1 MKYAWIAAERARFP
15 VARMCALLAVSRS
28 GFYAWQRRPDSARSR
43 SEAKLVAALRASYAH
58 HRGKYGRPR
67 LTRDLREAGYRV
79 NHKRVRRLMLRE
91 GLAARRG
98 RRFVRTTDSR
108 HALPVAPN
116 VLERGFH
123 ASAPN
128 QKWAAD
134 ITYVDTAEGW
144 LYVALVMDLFSRR
157 LVGWAMSDRI
167 DTRLTTEALT
177 LALGLRDPSAGLLHH
192 SDRGSQYC
200 AHDYRDV
207 LDDRGITVSMSRRAN
222 CYDNAPMESA
232 NGTLKVE
239 RVYDEHYATRQQ
251 AIDDLTQ
258 YIGYYNTERRHSALD
273 YESPVQ
279 FERRWTMQQQQT
291 QPVGT
296 ASYPPPRALRAREAP
311 HARARG

>member
-1 MKYAWIAAERARFP
+1 VKYAWIGAERASFP
-15 VARMCALLAVSRS
+15 ITRMCVLLAVSRS
-28 GFYAWQRRPDSARSR
+28 GFYAWQRRPLSARAR
-43 SEAKLVAALRASYAH
+43 SDDELAVLLRACHAR

-91 GLAARRG
+91 GLQARRP
-98 RRFVRTTDSR
+98 RRHVRTTDSR
-108 HALPVAPN
+108 HSLPVALN
-116 VLERGFH
+116 LLARDFRAV
-123 ASAPN
+123 APN
-128 QKWAAD
+128 QKWVAD
-134 ITYVDTAEGW
+134 ITYVATDEGW

-167 DTRLTTEALT
+167 DTRLTADALA
-177 LALGLRDPSAGLLHH
+177 LALGMREPPLGLLHH

-200 AHDYRDV
+200 AHDYRKV
-207 LDDRGITVSMSRRAN
+207 LDNRGVTVSMSRRAN
-222 CYDNAPMESA
+222 CYDNASIESA
-232 NGTLKVE
+232 NGTMKVE

-251 AIDDLTQ
+251 AIDDLIE

-273 YESPVQ
+273 YDSPVQ
-279 FERRWTMQQQQT
+279 FERRWAMQQQHS

-296 ASYPPPRALRAREAP
+296 ASYPPSRALRAREAP

>member
-1 MKYAWIAAERARFP
+1 MKYAWIAGERSRFP
-15 VARMCALLAVSRS
+15 VVRLCTLLEVSRS
-28 GFYAWQRRPDSARSR
+28 GFYAWQRRPASARAR
-43 SEAKLVAALRASYAH
+43 RDTQLVVALHASYAH

-91 GLAARRG
+91 GLAAQRR

-116 VLERGFH
+116 LLERDFG

-128 QKWAAD
+128 QKWVTD
-134 ITYVDTAEGW
+134 ITYVDTDEGW

-167 DTRLTTEALT
+167 DTRLTMDALA
-177 LALGLRDPSAGLLHH
+177 LALGLRDPPAGLLHH

-200 AHDYRDV
+200 AHNYREV
-207 LDDRGITVSMSRRAN
+207 LKNRGITVSMSRRAN

-239 RVYDEHYATRQQ
+239 RVYDEHYATRQE
-251 AIDDLTQ
+251 AIDDLTE
-258 YIGYYNTERRHSALD
+258 YIGYYNSERRHSALD
-273 YESPVQ
+273 YDSPVQ
-279 FERRWTMQQQQT
+279 FERRWAMQQPHT
-291 QPVGT
+291 QSVGT
-296 ASYPPPRALRAREAP
+296 ASYPPPRALPAYEAP
-311 HARARG
+311 QARARG

>member
-1 MKYAWIAAERARFP
+1 MKYAWIAEQGRRVP
-15 VARMCALLAVSRS
+15 IGRLCALLEVSRS
-28 GFYAWQRRPDSARSR
+28 GFHAWKGREPSARSR
-43 SEAKLVAALRASYAH
+43 ADSRLAVELRARFTR

-67 LTRDLREAGYRV
+67 LTADLRAAGFAV
-79 NHKRVRRLMLRE
+79 NPKRVRRLMLRE
-91 GLAARRG
+91 GLAARRP

-116 VLERGFH
+116 LLERDFR

-128 QKWAAD
+128 QKWTAD

-167 DTRLTTEALT
+167 DTRLTSGALA
-177 LALGLRDPSAGLLHH
+177 LALGLRNPPAGLLHH
-192 SDRGSQYC
+192 SDRGSQYG
-200 AHDYRDV
+200 AHDYREV
-207 LDDRGITVSMSRRAN
+207 LEDRGINVSMSRRAN

-251 AIDDLTQ
+251 AIDDLTE

-273 YESPVQ
+273 YDNPVQ
-279 FERRWTMQQQQT
+279 FERRWAMQQQHNQR
-291 QPVGT
+291 VGT

>member
-1 MKYAWIAAERARFP
+1 VKYAWIAQHSVRWP
-15 VARMCALLAVSRS
+15 VTRMCVLLEVSRS
-28 GFYAWQRRPDSARSR
+28 GFYAWRGRGPSARAR
-43 SEAKLVAALRASYAH
+43 RDEELVVMLHACYAH

-67 LTRDLREAGYRV
+67 LTRDLRAAGFPV

-91 GLAARRG
+91 GLQARRR

-108 HALPVAPN
+108 HSLPVAPN
-116 VLERGFH
+116 LLERDFS

-128 QKWAAD
+128 QKWVTD
-134 ITYVDTAEGW
+134 ITYVGTDEGW
-144 LYVALVMDLFSRR
+144 LYVALVIDLFSRR

-167 DTRLTTEALT
+167 DTQLTMEALA
-177 LALGLRDPSAGLLHH
+177 LALGLRDPPAGLLHH

-200 AHDYRDV
+200 AHDYREV
-207 LDDRGITVSMSRRAN
+207 LDARGITVSMSRRAN

-251 AIDDLTQ
+251 AIDDLTA

-273 YESPVQ
+273 YDSPVQ
-279 FERRWTMQQQQT
+279 FERRWTMQQPHT

-296 ASYPPPRALRAREAP
+296 ASYPPPRALPAYEAP
-311 HARARG
+311 QARARG

>member
-43 SEAKLVAALRASYAH
+43 SEAQLVAALRASYAH

-116 VLERGFH
+116 LLERDFH

-167 DTRLTTEALT
+167 DTRLTTEALR

-279 FERRWTMQQQQT
+279 FERRWTMQQQHT
-291 QPVGT
+291 QLVGT
-296 ASYPPPRALRAREAP
+296 ASYPPSRALRARKAR

>member
-1 MKYAWIAAERARFP
+1 MKYAWIAGERTRFP
-15 VARMCALLAVSRS
+15 IARLCTLLEVSRS
-28 GFYAWQRRPDSARSR
+28 GFYAWRRRFPSARAR
-43 SEAKLVAALRASYAH
+43 SDERLVVVLRATYTH

-67 LTRDLREAGYRV
+67 LTRDLREAGYQV

-91 GLAARRG
+91 GLVARRR
-98 RRFVRTTDSR
+98 RRFVCTTDSR

-116 VLERGFH
+116 LLERDFN

-128 QKWAAD
+128 QKWVTD
-134 ITYVDTAEGW
+134 ITYVGTDEGW

-167 DTRLTTEALT
+167 DTRLTMDALA
-177 LALGLRDPSAGLLHH
+177 LALGLRGPPAGLLHH

-200 AHDYRDV
+200 AHDYREV
-207 LDDRGITVSMSRRAN
+207 LDARGITVSMSRRAN

-251 AIDDLTQ
+251 AIDDLTE

-273 YESPVQ
+273 YDSPVQ
-279 FERRWTMQQQQT
+279 FERRWAMQQQHAT
-291 QPVGT
+291 PVGT
-296 ASYPPPRALRAREAP
+296 ASYPPPRALPAYEAP
-311 HARARG
+311 QARARG

>member
-1 MKYAWIAAERARFP
+1 MKYAWIAGERAHFP
-15 VARMCALLAVSRS
+15 VARMCVLLEVSRS
-28 GFYAWQRRPDSARSR
+28 GFYAWQHRPASARAR
-43 SEAKLVAALRASYAH
+43 VDAQLGAVLRACYAH

-67 LTRDLREAGYRV
+67 LTRELREAGYAV
-79 NHKRVRRLMLRE
+79 NSKRVRRLMLRE
-91 GLAARRG
+91 GLTARRR

-116 VLERGFH
+116 LLERDFN

-128 QKWAAD
+128 QKWVAD

-167 DTRLTTEALT
+167 DRRLTADALT
-177 LALGLRDPSAGLLHH
+177 LALGMRDPPAGLLHH

-200 AHDYRDV
+200 AHDYRQA
-207 LDDRGITVSMSRRAN
+207 LDARGMTVSMSRRAN

-251 AIDDLTQ
+251 AIDDLTD

-273 YESPVQ
+273 YDSPVQ
-279 FERRWTMQQQQT
+279 FERRWAMQQQHEQR
-291 QPVGT
+291 VGT
-296 ASYPPPRALRAREAP
+296 ASYPPSRALRAREAP

>member
-43 SEAKLVAALRASYAH
+43 SEAQLVAALRASYAH

-116 VLERGFH
+116 LLERDFH

-207 LDDRGITVSMSRRAN
+207 LDDRASRCR
-222 CYDNAPMESA
+222 
-232 NGTLKVE
+232 
-239 RVYDEHYATRQQ
+239 
-251 AIDDLTQ
+251 
-258 YIGYYNTERRHSALD
+258 
-273 YESPVQ
+273 
-279 FERRWTMQQQQT
+279 
-291 QPVGT
+291 
-296 ASYPPPRALRAREAP
+296 
-311 HARARG
+311 

>member
-15 VARMCALLAVSRS
+15 IARMCAPLAVSRS
-28 GFYAWQRRPDSARSR
+28 GFYAWQHRPASARSR
-43 SEAKLVAALRASYAH
+43 SEAQLVAALRASYAH

-116 VLERGFH
+116 LLERDFH

-167 DTRLTTEALT
+167 DTRLTTEALR

-207 LDDRGITVSMSRRAN
+207 LDDRASRCR
-222 CYDNAPMESA
+222 
-232 NGTLKVE
+232 
-239 RVYDEHYATRQQ
+239 
-251 AIDDLTQ
+251 
-258 YIGYYNTERRHSALD
+258 
-273 YESPVQ
+273 
-279 FERRWTMQQQQT
+279 
-291 QPVGT
+291 
-296 ASYPPPRALRAREAP
+296 
-311 HARARG
+311 

>member
-1 MKYAWIAAERARFP
+1 MKYAWIAGERTRFP
-15 VARMCALLAVSRS
+15 IARLCTLLEVSRS
-28 GFYAWQRRPDSARSR
+28 GFYAWQHRPVSARAR
-43 SEAKLVAALRASYAH
+43 RDAQLVAALHASYAH

-67 LTRDLREAGYRV
+67 LTRDLREAGYAV
-79 NHKRVRRLMLRE
+79 NPKRVRRLMLHE
-91 GLAARRG
+91 GLAARRR

-116 VLERGFH
+116 LLERDFN

-128 QKWAAD
+128 QKWVAD

-167 DTRLTTEALT
+167 DTRLTADALA
-177 LALGLRDPSAGLLHH
+177 LALGLRGPPAGLLHH

-200 AHDYRDV
+200 AHDYREV
-207 LDDRGITVSMSRRAN
+207 LENRGITVSMSRRAN

-239 RVYDEHYATRQQ
+239 RVYDEHYATRQE

-258 YIGYYNTERRHSALD
+258 YIGYYNSERRHSALD
-273 YESPVQ
+273 YDSPVQ
-279 FERRWTMQQQQT
+279 FERRWNMQQQHT
-291 QPVGT
+291 TPIGT
-296 ASYPPPRALRAREAP
+296 ASYPPPRALPAYGAP
-311 HARARG
+311 QARARG

>member
-28 GFYAWQRRPDSARSR
+28 GFYAWQHRPDSARSR
-43 SEAKLVAALRASYAH
+43 NEAQLVAALRASYAH

-116 VLERGFH
+116 LLERDFH

-167 DTRLTTEALT
+167 DTRLTAEALT
-177 LALGLRDPSAGLLHH
+177 LALGLRDPPAGLLHH

-200 AHDYRDV
+200 AHDYQDV
-207 LDDRGITVSMSRRAN
+207 LDVRGITVSMSRRAN
-222 CYDNAPMESA
+222 CYDNAPMESV

-239 RVYDEHYATRQQ
+239 RVHDQHYATRQQ

-291 QPVGT
+291 RPRGI

>member
-1 MKYAWIAAERARFP
+1 MKYAWIAAESACFA
-15 VARMCALLAVSRS
+15 VARLCELLAVSRS
-28 GFYAWQRRPDSARSR
+28 GFYAWRQRPISVRARSD
-43 SEAKLVAALRASYAH
+43 EELAIVLRACHAR

-67 LTRDLREAGYRV
+67 LTRDLREAGFTV

-91 GLAARRG
+91 GLQARRP

-108 HALPVAPN
+108 HRLPVAPN
-116 VLERGFH
+116 LLERDFR

-128 QKWAAD
+128 QKWVAD

-167 DTRLTTEALT
+167 DTRLTADALA
-177 LALGLRDPSAGLLHH
+177 LALGMRDPPAGLLHH

-200 AHDYRDV
+200 AHDYREV
-207 LDDRGITVSMSRRAN
+207 LEDRGIKLSMSRRAN

-251 AIDDLTQ
+251 AIDDLTE
-258 YIGYYNTERRHSALD
+258 YIGYYNH
-273 YESPVQ
+273 
-279 FERRWTMQQQQT
+279 
-291 QPVGT
+291 
-296 ASYPPPRALRAREAP
+296 ASCYPTRLCA
-311 HARARG
+311 

>member
-1 MKYAWIAAERARFP
+1 MKYAWIEQQSVRWP
-15 VARMCALLAVSRS
+15 VTRMCVLLEVSRS
-28 GFYAWQRRPDSARSR
+28 GFYAWRGRGPSARVR
-43 SEAKLVAALRASYAH
+43 RDEELVVMLHACHAH

-67 LTRDLREAGYRV
+67 LTRDLRAAGFPV

-91 GLAARRG
+91 GLQARRR
-98 RRFVRTTDSR
+98 RRFVRTTDSG
-108 HALPVAPN
+108 HSLPVAPN
-116 VLERGFH
+116 LLERDFS

-128 QKWAAD
+128 QKWVTD
-134 ITYVDTAEGW
+134 ITYVGTDEGW

-167 DTRLTTEALT
+167 DTQLTMAALA
-177 LALGLRDPSAGLLHH
+177 LALGMRRPPAGLLHH

-200 AHDYRDV
+200 AHDYREV
-207 LDDRGITVSMSRRAN
+207 LDAQGITVSMSRRAN
-222 CYDNAPMESA
+222 CYDNSPMESA

-273 YESPVQ
+273 YDSPVQ
-279 FERRWTMQQQQT
+279 FERRWAMQQPNT
-291 QPVGT
+291 QPDSI
-296 ASYPPPRALRAREAP
+296 ASYPPPRALPAYEAP
-311 HARARG
+311 QARARG

>member
-1 MKYAWIAAERARFP
+1 MKYAWIAQQAVRWP
-15 VARMCALLAVSRS
+15 VMRLCTLLEVSRS
-28 GFYAWQRRPDSARSR
+28 GFYAWCRRSPSARAR
-43 SEAKLVAALRASYAH
+43 SDEELVVMLHACYRH

-67 LTRDLREAGYRV
+67 LTRDLRAAGFPV

-91 GLAARRG
+91 GLQACRH

-108 HALPVAPN
+108 HSLPVAPN
-116 VLERGFH
+116 LLERDFH

-128 QKWAAD
+128 QKWVAD

-167 DTRLTTEALT
+167 DTCLTADALA
-177 LALGLRDPSAGLLHH
+177 LALGMRDPPTGLLHH

-200 AHDYRDV
+200 AYDYRDV
-207 LDDRGITVSMSRRAN
+207 LNERGITVSMSRRAN

-239 RVYDEHYATRQQ
+239 RVYDEQYATRQQ
-251 AIDDLTQ
+251 AIDDLTE

-273 YESPVQ
+273 YDSPVQ
-279 FERRWTMQQQQT
+279 FERRWMIEQLQA

-296 ASYPPPRALRAREAP
+296 ASYPPSRALRAKEAP